1 MKNTEKRMYQS
12 PKVEK
17 VHLTVKNSVLGTC
30 HTSPLPTAFT
40 QAGCDVSFTA
50 CYTGPGGPPTGG

>member
-40 QAGCDVSFTA
+40 PQGCDELFTA
-50 CYTGPGGPPTGG
+50 CFEGPGGAPNG

>member
-1 MKNTEKRMYQS
+1 MKELNKKTYQA
-12 PKVEK
+12 PKIEK

-40 QAGCDVSFTA
+40 PQGCDVLFTA
-50 CYTGPGGPPTGG
+50 CYQGPGN